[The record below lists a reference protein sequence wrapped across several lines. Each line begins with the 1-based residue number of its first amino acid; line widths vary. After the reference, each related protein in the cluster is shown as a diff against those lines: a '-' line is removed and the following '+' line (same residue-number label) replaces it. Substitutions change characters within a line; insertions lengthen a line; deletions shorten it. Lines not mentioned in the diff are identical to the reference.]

1 MAVIIQD
8 FQNFKTLT
16 GFNFNMQGLD
26 FNLSGKNNFAN
37 IPKKV
42 MACRLKVTEL
52 TGLEVSLNNFLTVV
66 ESDYINQVISRFKG
80 DIKISAWIGADTVF
94 NAFTSC
100 DENLAEADF
109 ISAGLFKLSESFYQD
124 TAEGENLNLSQ
135 DYAKKSIALDLAA
148 IKTAKGIVSSDVSIY
163 FLVTASGTVNLM
175 NAKDFCKLQY
185 IFNFNLSGFFFKSSA
200 GLDEA
205 ALIALGF
212 LKEASA
218 ETEGFLKDAS
228 AVAAGFLKENKV
240 YTGSV
245 NSNINFPIGSI
256 ISARDIANMM
266 NGDVARNQSFIVK
279 YSTDNIYEY
288 NFQYDNGVA
297 LSGTW
302 YCRGRNSSVAPFSF
316 IFQRVV

>member
-42 MACRLKVTEL
+42 IACRLKVTEL

-94 NAFTSC
+94 NSFTSC

-135 DYAKKSIALDLAA
+135 DYAKKSITLDLAA

-185 IFNFNLSGFFFKSSA
+185 IFNFSLSGFFFKSKS

-212 LKEASA
+212 LK
-218 ETEGFLKDAS
+218 D
-228 AVAAGFLKENKV
+228 NKV
-240 YTGSV
+240 YTEF
-245 NSNINFPIGSI
+245 NINNINYPIGTTLLVVS
-256 ISARDIANMM
+256 
-266 NGDVARNQSFIVK
+266 VAIVNRNASNAIKYRTNNDQNFID
-279 YSTDNIYEY
+279 STYGG
-288 NFQYDNGVA
+288 GVP

-302 YCRGRNSSVAPFSF
+302 KSRGKMYGNDGSATTLYLY
-316 IFQRVV
+316 QRTA